1 MRRAAQH
8 RAIAQKVEAEGW
20 AGGISFHWLLRLSQ
34 IKKSWCNGICRF
46 AVLRW
51 ALNQDDDVWL
61 SLRGTRHNQP
71 CQLCGKSTDI
81 YPKGFWHFPICE
93 SCIRSQE
100 ITPASLHPDSPVLV
114 DLYRT
119 EARTTTNIQQES
131 AHIVHSCFQNGSAE
145 GEVRIPTDEDIRS
158 ALRTHLQQT
167 IYPLMTVFVEPV
179 EQVTTRL
186 DIGVD
191 GALYPLLLHVTFSE
205 FLSFQVA

>member
-100 ITPASLHPDSPVLV
+100 ITPASLRPDSPVLV

-119 EARTTTNIQQES
+119 EALQISSRSLPILYILVSKTVPQR
-131 AHIVHSCFQNGSAE
+131 
-145 GEVRIPTDEDIRS
+145 VRFVS
-158 ALRTHLQQT
+158 QQT
-167 IYPLMTVFVEPV
+167 RTYVLRFAPIFNRRYTP
-179 EQVTTRL
+179 
-186 DIGVD
+186 
-191 GALYPLLLHVTFSE
+191 
-205 FLSFQVA
+205 